1 MAGSKNDLFSLPSL
15 SRLALSIGGVSVDG
29 FLVGWFKT
37 AKHRF
42 GLHRFGQVTLLGV
55 YRWLVLS
62 LIAICELALLYT
74 LR

>member
-1 MAGSKNDLFSLPSL
+1 MALFCLPSPL
-15 SRLALSIGGVSVDG
+15 KGTPLPGGVSVAG

-42 GLHRFGQVTLLGV
+42 GLHRFGQATLLGV

-62 LIAICELALLYT
+62 LIAYVLAPKSLFINL
-74 LR
+74 